1 MEAHCP
7 YNGQPC
13 ATVHGGQLPQADA
26 FFAYPSQPQRR
37 VDAVQ
42 GAIGGFRNLRGNDSA
57 IDWSDL
63 SIEGQLIF
71 CAICEGIRKSSC
83 VVADISGLNFNVLFE
98 FGFAIGC
105 GKPVWPLVEDKEEEI
120 RMYSD
125 FRSLSTIGHSR
136 YRNSKDI
143 ITKLSKKKPWQR
155 KAHLTMSEQ
164 LTQQPSETSTSIL
177 YLQSPTNDEA
187 SLRITDALIRPRLN
201 IITDD
206 PGEISLRP
214 ITWYI
219 DKLKTSYAVVIDLG
233 PSSDDGDLLYHQ
245 AKCALVAGIA
255 TASGRRLLI
264 LGQGWET
271 APIDYADLLH
281 SYNSAGQAASIA
293 TSFAS
298 QLETAIA
305 EIERHESSALTPIP
319 GDRELLLSRIGVGEY
334 IAEDELPD
342 LGNYFVESS
351 QSESLM
357 KGGFNIVVGRKGTGK
372 SALAHVSSDRLR
384 QRERVAVRVIR
395 PKGYELKQVLEV
407 VKKTNLS
414 TGGVVVN
421 ALWRYALGTEALAAI
436 WEGLETRRIDAPW
449 SVPEARIRDAMEGF
463 PGLVEYSF
471 ASRIALLAQQ
481 QHRALDENAT
491 VPEAHMLGQLQSTQL
506 KDLRNLV
513 CGFLTAE
520 DWQLS
525 LVVDDIVP
533 TWKSTRERTEYAEL
547 LLSFIEAS
555 RELWREWNEYLGRH
569 NGKPMSL
576 MVFIRSD
583 IFGSILNVAQEQDRI
598 AYDTL
603 QWEDI
608 DSLLDLIARRIDA
621 SFPEERL
628 YWPDILHEEFPYDAL
643 KEFIAKS
650 VLYRPRDLIYFFS
663 RVIYYANRRKARAI
677 EIRDLSQ
684 AAKDY
689 SDYAF
694 RSLAAEWFSQIPN
707 VEDLLLEFLGGRSE
721 LSYDALRDIL
731 LKAGVVVH
739 NIDEAVRFLVESQF
753 LGISVDDYSY
763 RYATTPT
770 QGEIMM
776 RQANRFV
783 HDRGGVR
790 RFQIHKAFHHSLYL
804 H

>member
-7 YNGQPC
+7 YHGQPC
-13 ATVHGGQLPQADA
+13 ATVQEGQLPQADA

-37 VDAVQ
+37 VDAIQ
-42 GAIGGFRNLRGNDSA
+42 GAIDKFRTLRGSDSA

-83 VVADISGLNFNVLFE
+83 IVADISGLNFNVLFE

-105 GKPVWPLVEDKEEEI
+105 GKSVWPLIEDKEQEI

-143 ITKLSKKKPWQR
+143 FTKITKKKPWQR
-155 KAHLTMSEQ
+155 KANLIIPEQ
-164 LTQQPSETSTSIL
+164 LAKQTDGTSTNIL
-177 YLQSPTNDEA
+177 YLQSPTNDES
-187 SLRITDALIRPRLN
+187 SLRITDALIRPRFSTV
-201 IITDD
+201 TDD
-206 PGEISLRP
+206 PGELSLRP

-219 DKLKTSYAVVIDLG
+219 DKLKASYAVIIDLG
-233 PSSDDGDLLYHQ
+233 PSSDDEGLRYHQ
-245 AKCALVAGIA
+245 SKCALVAGIA
-255 TASGRRLLI
+255 AASGRRLLI

-271 APIDYADLLH
+271 APMDYADLLH
-281 SYNSAGQAASIA
+281 RYHSAGQAASIA
-293 TSFAS
+293 TTFAN
-298 QLETAIA
+298 QIETAIA
-305 EIERHESSALTPIP
+305 EIEKKESSALTPMP
-319 GDRELLLSRIGVGEY
+319 GERELLPSRIRVGEY
-334 IAEDELPD
+334 VAEDELPD
-342 LGNYFVESS
+342 LNSYFVESS
-351 QSESLM
+351 HSASLM
-357 KGGFNIVVGRKGTGK
+357 RGGFHIVVGRKGTGK

-395 PKGYELKQVLEV
+395 PKGYELRQVLEV
-407 VKKTNLS
+407 VKKTNLT

-436 WEGLETRRIDAPW
+436 WEGLEARRIDAPW
-449 SVPEARIRDAMEGF
+449 SAPEARIRDAIEDF

-481 QHRALDENAT
+481 QYSALDENAT
-491 VPEAHMLGQLQSTQL
+491 VPEAHLLGQLQSTQL
-506 KDLRNLV
+506 RDLRNLV

-525 LVVDDIVP
+525 LVIDDIVP
-533 TWKSTRERTEYAEL
+533 KWKSSQERAEYAEL
-547 LLSFIEAS
+547 LLSFVEAS
-555 RELWREWNEYLGRH
+555 RELWREWDQYLIRH

-576 MVFIRSD
+576 MIFIRSD
-583 IFGSILNVAQEQDRI
+583 IFGSMLNVAQEQDRI
-598 AYDTL
+598 PYDTL
-603 QWEDI
+603 EWEDI

-621 SFPEERL
+621 SIPDQRL
-628 YWPDILHEEFPYDAL
+628 YWPDILHEGFPYDAL
-643 KEFIAKS
+643 KEFIMRS

-663 RVIYYANRRKARAI
+663 RVLYYADRRKAGAI
-677 EIRDLSQ
+677 ETKDLTQ

-694 RSLAAEWFSQIPN
+694 RSLAAEWCSYIPN
-707 VEDLLLEFLGGRSE
+707 VEDLLLEFLGVRSE
-721 LSYDALRDIL
+721 LSYDTLRGIL
-731 LKAGVVVH
+731 LKAGVVVQ
-739 NIDEAVRFLVESQF
+739 NIDEAIRFLVESQF